1 MTNQNIILVVDDSP
15 DSRELQVELLTQ
27 AGYQALQAASG
38 ELALAAVGVY
48 PPDLI
53 LLDVFMEA
61 MDGFEVCRRLKAQE
75 KTRHI
80 PILLLSAFA
89 GVKTLEQGLQ
99 LGAAD
104 YLTKPYRNEELL
116 ARIATHLSL
125 AQQAAALR
133 KTNQQLQAE
142 IAVRKRTEAELRKAL
157 AQVKTLSG
165 LIPICSACKRIRDDH
180 NYWHQVENY
189 IQHHSEAR
197 FTHGFCPDCLKHYS
211 QGATLDPAETTTA
224 RAQNDS
230 PKPHDAPPSPPGLA
244 PANGQP
250 LPSPAPSVKRKP

>member
-1 MTNQNIILVVDDSP
+1 MTTNGTILVVDDAP

-27 AGYQALQAASG
+27 AGYQVLQAASG

-53 LLDVFMEA
+53 LLDVFMA
-61 MDGFEVCRRLKAQE
+61 GMDGFEVCRRLKAQE
-75 KTRHI
+75 HTRHI

-89 GVKTLEQGLQ
+89 GVKTLEQGLH

-104 YLTKPYRNEELL
+104 YLTKPFQKEELL
-116 ARIATHLSL
+116 ARVATHLAL
-125 AQQAAALR
+125 AQRAAALR
-133 KTNQQLQAE
+133 KANQQLRAE
-142 IAVRKRTEAELRKAL
+142 IVVHQQTEAELRKAL

-165 LIPICSACKRIRDDH
+165 LIPICANCKKIRDDQ

-197 FTHGFCPDCLKHYS
+197 FTHGFCPDCLKLFS
-211 QGATLDPAETTTA
+211 DEPRDQAKPAAA
-224 RAQNDS
+224 RS
-230 PKPHDAPPSPPGLA
+230 PKNASKPHEAPPRPSGLA
-244 PANGQP
+244 PANQP
-250 LPSPAPSVKRKP
+250 PQAPPAASGKKKP